1 MGPSLAPSLESV
13 FATIAALI
21 DIPKVQQELL
31 PVLVPGEV
39 IGKGFKPF
47 RDLFI
52 FTDHRL
58 ILIDKQGLAGS
69 LIHFGV

>member
-1 MGPSLAPSLESV
+1 MGLLSSLLENASE
-13 FATIAALI
+13 I
-21 DIPKVQQELL
+21 DIPKVQQELS

-39 IGKGFKPF
+39 IGKG

-69 LIHFGV
+69 LIHFGA